1 MQLFSTVSLLLL
13 ASSSFTVQALKDQ
26 QQHSS
31 LRREQDQFRRRGK
44 KGGSNGG
51 NASPGNVQ
59 GDSGAP
65 ARTRDGSAAQIDEPG
80 PAGTCISFNDEII
93 AASIASSAESQ
104 SDLHDEICNVEDNA
118 CGSADSPGCC
128 RYHTNLLVCD
138 TSNDFRQ
145 QACICNDYT
154 SVPAAIVQIETP
166 SPTPAPTKE
175 SRVEPTEGGND
186 IAIIET
192 CEGYETHPYQEFAD
206 KFDYTTCVAGDQC
219 DNGSCC
225 VVHMCLCEPLSET
238 FLKKTDTT
246 ENCLSGFD
254 V

>member
-93 AASIASSAESQ
+93 AASAASQ
-104 SDLHDEICNVEDNA
+104 SDLHDAICNDEDNT

-145 QACICNDYT
+145 QAVRNEIHLAPLLCRTSRRTTICVPFLSYT
-154 SVPAAIVQIETP
+154 HTIVRIPCPPFSASVTI
-166 SPTPAPTKE
+166 
-175 SRVEPTEGGND
+175 
-186 IAIIET
+186 
-192 CEGYETHPYQEFAD
+192 THPYPLLLSRLKLHLQLLRLLKNQEWNLLRAA
-206 KFDYTTCVAGDQC
+206 TT
-219 DNGSCC
+219 S
-225 VVHMCLCEPLSET
+225 LL
-238 FLKKTDTT
+238 
-246 ENCLSGFD
+246 
-254 V
+254 